1 MKTLLASIL
10 ALSVLGTTAA
20 AADPSIGV
28 RIGPVGVG
36 VGHYYWH
43 HHYWHHRHWD
53 RDHWRYW

>member
-10 ALSVLGTTAA
+10 ALSVLGATAA
-20 AADPSIGV
+20 NAQVGI

-43 HHYWHHRHWD
+43 HHHYSHRRWE
-53 RDHWRYW
+53 RDHYRYW

>member
-10 ALSVLGTTAA
+10 ALSVLSATAA
-20 AADPSIGV
+20 NAQVGIQV
-28 RIGPVGVG
+28 RPVGVQ

-43 HHYWHHRHWD
+43 HHYWHHRHWE